1 MSSKDIQ
8 HTDTV
13 DFPRELQRFGKLLR
27 LKKESKEPLNSP
39 KGPFYKWTDP
49 TIQNWISG
57 GNNIG
62 FSLDSTDLIVLDS
75 DSDRFESYVRNHLP
89 ETLTIQSGSGGYHF
103 YYQISGYDTNH
114 VINESGKEL
123 GSIRAGNW
131 YYCVVPPSTHPNGL
145 KYRISEKRLIKSIS
159 LNQIEDLLE
168 HFEKPVEN
176 EPTQGG
182 GPARRPGV
190 GSYEIL
196 DYPNRR
202 FNKAEIFR
210 ILDRKNVL
218 YLLKKDIPK
227 SEKTDRSNRDF
238 ILAKALAE
246 EGIDPEVIHYWLAK
260 TPKSSKYNQRG
271 SRYRN
276 STVEKAIEAALK
288 DEYVNFDMTREYE
301 TKATV
306 VTYQADNAD
315 SVEDG
320 DRCIRFEVTHMTGED
335 DDGEPLDVE
344 FVSMSKGTFR
354 DNGDFGVQPQFSNNS
369 KQLGLADIED
379 LEIIQKGLGEL
390 IEELES

>member
-27 LKKESKEPLNSP
+27 LKKESKEPLVSP
-39 KGPFYKWTDP
+39 KGPFHKFTDP

-103 YYQISGYDTNH
+103 YYQIEGYNTNH

-131 YYCVVPPSTHPNGL
+131 YYCVVPPSIHPNGL
-145 KYRISEKRLIKSIS
+145 KYRVSEKRLIKSIS
-159 LNQIEDLLE
+159 LQEIENLLE

-176 EPTQGG
+176 KPTPG
-182 GPARRPGV
+182 RRPAAAAGV
-190 GSYEIL
+190 GSYENL
-196 DYPNRR
+196 NYPDRR
-202 FNKAEIFR
+202 LIKEEIFR

-218 YLLKKDIPK
+218 YLLQKHIPK
-227 SEKTDRSNRDF
+227 SDDTDRSNRDF

-246 EGIDPEVIHYWLAK
+246 EGVHREVIHYWLAK
-260 TPKSSKYNQRG
+260 TPNSSKYNQRG
-271 SRYRN
+271 SRYQN

-288 DEYVNFDMTREYE
+288 DEYVNFDMTREYQN
-301 TKATV
+301 KATV
-306 VTYQADNAD
+306 VTYQADNAE

-335 DDGEPLDVE
+335 DDGEDLDVE

-354 DNGDFGVQPQFSNNS
+354 DNGDFGVQPQFSSNS
-369 KQLGLADIED
+369 KSLGIADIDD